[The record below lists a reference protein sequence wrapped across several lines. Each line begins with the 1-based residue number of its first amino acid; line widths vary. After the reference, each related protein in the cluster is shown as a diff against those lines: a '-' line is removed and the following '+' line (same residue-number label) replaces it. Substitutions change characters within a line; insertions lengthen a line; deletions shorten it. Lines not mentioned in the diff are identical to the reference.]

1 MNNRDIPKAWLP
13 AIAFANKEEE
23 RYELLF
29 ADLNSLGFPYSVR
42 CEAWDG
48 SAYRH
53 SVTAKVKPS
62 KGPSDSAV
70 IELWVDK
77 HFQALSEVGTLR
89 ELNYKQTHPTSSKWT
104 KVMLG
109 KPSNFAL
116 ANHTLAGIKYA
127 AEFKSNMGF
136 RVIAESNQVQ
146 RALDAIQERHKTWSM
161 PSTGELKFL
170 NT

>member
-1 MNNRDIPKAWLP
+1 M
-13 AIAFANKEEE
+13 AFNNKEEE

-29 ADLNSLGFPYSVR
+29 ADLNSLGLPYTVR

-48 SAYRH
+48 FAYRH
-53 SVTAKVKPS
+53 SVTAKIKPS
-62 KGPSDSAV
+62 KSPTDSAV

-77 HFQALSEVGTLR
+77 HFQALSDVAILR

-109 KPSNFAL
+109 KPSSSAL
-116 ANHTLAGIKYA
+116 ANHTLAGIKFA
-127 AEFKSNMGF
+127 ADFKSNMGF
-136 RVIAESNQVQ
+136 RVQAESNQVQ
-146 RALDAIQERHKTWSM
+146 KAMDAIQNKHNTWGM
-161 PSTGELKFL
+161 PSTGDLRFL